1 MAGLDRLCGSIRQ
14 GSPNTLVTN
23 FINTETNMF
32 SRSQYP
38 RSLGAATL
46 LTSLTLALTSA
57 FAADFPVGSFAAN
70 GGTTTVT
77 FDGKGQFRVAEKDA
91 TMVAGQYTTKG
102 EQLEITDT
110 QGPWACTKADE
121 KTGTYRWKLDKSELT
136 FSKVAD
142 RCQDRVQSLTTAK
155 WQRQK

>member
-1 MAGLDRLCGSIRQ
+1 
-14 GSPNTLVTN
+14 
-23 FINTETNMF
+23 MF
-32 SRSQYP
+32 TRSQYP
-38 RSLGAATL
+38 RSRGAAIIL
-46 LTSLTLALTSA
+46 ISLTFALTSA
-57 FAADFPVGSFAAN
+57 LAADFPVGSFVAN

-77 FDGKGQFRVAEKDA
+77 FDAKGQFRVTDKDA
-91 TMVAGQYTTKG
+91 TVVSGQYTIKG

-121 KTGTYRWKLDKSELT
+121 KTGTYRWKLDKAELAFT
-136 FSKVAD
+136 KVAD